1 MIMTIIY
8 IKKKKRTVIFLISS
22 FQITFEQKQKKKS
35 IKIKLLIGHDWLKHL
50 PPVGLRA
57 A

>member
-8 IKKKKRTVIFLISS
+8 KKKKRTVIFLISS
-22 FQITFEQKQKKKS
+22 FQITFEQKQKKS